1 MWIHAASQNLKREQ
15 QNSGI
20 IRYFL
25 KIVEDFMN
33 FTTGYSSYLID
44 EYKRKLASADEAVK
58 KINSG
63 DVIDYGFFN
72 GKPVVVDQALAR
84 RHEELRDVTI
94 YCAATVPPPPEVLKH
109 PKSFIYNDW
118 HWSKVTRMLLVNFN
132 PYYSPILY
140 ERAPYYVREL
150 DITKAYRSAAYNKP
164 EYKDKIKWVAIC
176 QAGPMDE
183 KGYFNF
189 GPQNSA
195 TSAFADEAGL
205 VILEVNKNQPR
216 CLGGTE
222 DSIHISRVDYIV
234 EAPEN
239 QMLFPAPA
247 VEPSEIDRK
256 IATNIMPYI
265 HDGSCIQL
273 GIGAMP
279 NAVGKM
285 IADSDLKNLGGHTEM
300 FVDAYVDMIETGRMN
315 GAKKN
320 IDRHKCVYTFA
331 IGTQKMYDFMD
342 DNSALA
348 GYPVNYTNDPNI
360 IGQIDNFVS
369 INNAIQLD
377 LFSQVNA
384 ESNIVGGI
392 PAQVSGNGGMTDFIT
407 GAYKSKNGK
416 SFICLAST
424 YKEKNGKVVSRIT
437 PTLEPGTIVT
447 IPRQMV
453 DFVVTEFGVERLTA
467 SPTWMRA
474 EKLINIAHPDFRD
487 DLIKEAERMKIW
499 RFSNKQF

>member
-1 MWIHAASQNLKREQ
+1 
-15 QNSGI
+15 
-20 IRYFL
+20 
-25 KIVEDFMN
+25 MN
-33 FTTGYSSYLID
+33 FTQGCSNNLIE
-44 EYKRKLASADEAVK
+44 EYKRKCVSADIAVK
-58 KINSG
+58 GINSG

-94 YCAATVPPPPEVLKH
+94 YCAATVPPPPDVLKY
-109 PKSFIYNDW
+109 PGSFIYNDW
-118 HWSKVTRMLLVNFN
+118 HWSKVTRMLQVNFN

-140 ERAPYYVREL
+140 ERAPYYVRTL
-150 DITKAYRSAAYNKP
+150 DISKAYRSAAYNNP
-164 EYKDKIKWVAIC
+164 DLKDKIKWVAIC
-176 QAGPMDE
+176 QTGPMDE
-183 KGYFNF
+183 KGFFNF

-205 VILEVNKNQPR
+205 VIVEVNKNQPW

-234 EAPEN
+234 EAPDTQN
-239 QMLFPAPA
+239 LFAAPTA
-247 VEPSEIDRK
+247 EPSDIDRK
-256 IATNIMPYI
+256 IAENIMPYI
-265 HDGSCIQL
+265 HDGACIQL

-285 IADSDLKNLGGHTEM
+285 IAESDLKNLGGHTEM
-300 FVDAYVDMIETGRMN
+300 LVDAFMDMIETGRMN
-315 GAKKN
+315 GSKKY

-331 IGTQKMYDFMD
+331 IGTQKLYDFMH
-342 DNSALA
+342 DNSAIA

-369 INNAIQLD
+369 INNAIQVD
-377 LFSQVNA
+377 LLSQVNA
-384 ESNIVGGI
+384 ESNMANGI
-392 PAQVSGNGGMTDFIT
+392 PSQVSGNGGMTDFIT
-407 GAYKSKNGK
+407 GAYKSTNGK

-424 YKEKNGKVVSRIT
+424 YTERDGTVVSRIT
-437 PTLEPGTIVT
+437 PTLEAGTVVT

-453 DFVVTEFGVERLTA
+453 DFVATEFGVERLTA
-467 SPTWMRA
+467 SPTWMRT
-474 EKLINIAHPDFRD
+474 EKLINLAHPDFRD
-487 DLIKEAERMKIW
+487 DLIKEAERMRLW